1 MNNLQKKKTEITS
14 DKMPEQE
21 RHLSDGSLDGLR
33 GNEERHQISGRHLLH
48 RQQVAAVVQC
58 PQHNSVQK

>member
-1 MNNLQKKKTEITS
+1 
-14 DKMPEQE
+14 MPEQE

-33 GNEERHQISGRHLLH
+33 GDEERHQISGRHLLH
-48 RQQVAAVVQC
+48 RQQVAAVVQR